1 MMDKLEMYRLDYNEK
16 NENLIEEYEQRLELV
31 EKERDYYSSL
41 IPEKDKEI
49 HKLHQLNKTLENN

>member
-1 MMDKLEMYRLDYNEK
+1 MMEKLEMYRLDYNEK

-31 EKERDYYSSL
+31 EKDRDYYSSL

-49 HKLHQLNKTLENN
+49 HKLLQLNKTLENN

>member
-1 MMDKLEMYRLDYNEK
+1 MYRLDYNEK
-16 NENLIEEYEQRLELV
+16 NENLIEEYEQ
-31 EKERDYYSSL
+31 ERDYYSSL

>member
-1 MMDKLEMYRLDYNEK
+1 MYRLDYNEK